1 MLWTRSNLFHSS
13 GLLKQRTHEMYGSL
27 AAPFELGQ
35 RRGEIDRASNAMR
48 LAELLIAIYHF
59 TTINWLIGW
68 WDGRAEREDLVTRT
82 GAALGV
88 FLDRCRAR

>member
-1 MLWTRSNLFHSS
+1 
-13 GLLKQRTHEMYGSL
+13 MYGSL

-35 RRGEIDRASNAMR
+35 RRGEIDRASSAMR